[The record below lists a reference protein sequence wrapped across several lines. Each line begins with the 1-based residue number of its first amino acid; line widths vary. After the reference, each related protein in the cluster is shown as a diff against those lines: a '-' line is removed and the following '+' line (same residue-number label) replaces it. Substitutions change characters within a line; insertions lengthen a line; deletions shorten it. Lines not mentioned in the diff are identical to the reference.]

1 MVNVIGR
8 IFRGAQSLLTSFSNS
23 KLQSGKFSHHV
34 RHVAHRS
41 KEAVVAMVVTLGGQF
56 FMILVA
62 IIAVSMLVFVTIH
75 AQKALEL
82 ILSDTT
88 LTPSVRGITLIQGI
102 KTVTETIFPVFS
114 VVLIVLSTAFAGI
127 WYVKRNIQMVAD
139 ELAGTQPTP
148 PPASPE
154 TNPEQGVRQ

>member
-23 KLQSGKFSHHV
+23 KPQSGKFSHHV
-34 RHVAHRS
+34 RHAAHKS

-62 IIAVSMLVFVTIH
+62 VIAVSMLIFVTIH
-75 AQKALEL
+75 AQQALAL

-139 ELAGTQPTP
+139 ELAGIPPTP
-148 PPASPE
+148 APASPE
-154 TNPEQGVRQ
+154 TNPEQGAQ

>member
-1 MVNVIGR
+1 
-8 IFRGAQSLLTSFSNS
+8 
-23 KLQSGKFSHHV
+23 
-34 RHVAHRS
+34 
-41 KEAVVAMVVTLGGQF
+41 MVVTLGGQF

-62 IIAVSMLVFVTIH
+62 TVAVSMLIFVTIH
-75 AQKALEL
+75 AQQALEL

-127 WYVKRNIQMVAD
+127 WYVKRNIQVVAD
-139 ELAGTQPTP
+139 ELAGIPQA
-148 PPASPE
+148 PASQE
-154 TNPEQGVRQ
+154 TNPEQGAQP

>member
-1 MVNVIGR
+1 MVGMIGH
-8 IFRGAQSLLTSFSNS
+8 IFRGAQSLLTSFSASKPQGS
-23 KLQSGKFSHHV
+23 KLRYRV
-34 RHVAHRS
+34 RHAAHRS
-41 KEAVVAMVVTLGGQF
+41 KEAVVAMIVTLGGQF

-62 IIAVSMLVFVTIH
+62 TIAVSMLIFVTIH
-75 AQKALEL
+75 AQQALEL

-139 ELAGTQPTP
+139 ELAGIPPTP
-148 PPASPE
+148 APASPE
-154 TNPEQGVRQ
+154 TNPEQGAQ

>member
-8 IFRGAQSLLTSFSNS
+8 IFRSTRLLLTFFSNS
-23 KLQSGKFSHHV
+23 KPQSGKFRHRV
-34 RHVAHRS
+34 RHAAHQS
-41 KEAVVAMVVTLGGQF
+41 KEAVVAMVVTIGGQF

-62 IIAVSMLVFVTIH
+62 TIAVSMLIFVTIH
-75 AQKALEL
+75 AQQALEL

-139 ELAGTQPTP
+139 ELAGIPPTP
-148 PPASPE
+148 TPASPE
-154 TNPEQGVRQ
+154 TNPEQGAQ

>member
-8 IFRGAQSLLTSFSNS
+8 IFRGAQWLLTSFSNS
-23 KLQSGKFSHHV
+23 KPQSGKLRYRV
-34 RHVAHRS
+34 RHAAHRS

-62 IIAVSMLVFVTIH
+62 TIAVSMLIFVTIH
-75 AQKALEL
+75 AQQALEL

-139 ELAGTQPTP
+139 ELAGVPQ

-154 TNPEQGVRQ
+154 PSNEPVQRAE

>member
-1 MVNVIGR
+1 MVNIIGR
-8 IFRGAQSLLTSFSNS
+8 IFRSTRLLLTSFSNS
-23 KLQSGKFSHHV
+23 KPQSGKFRHRV
-34 RHVAHRS
+34 RYAAHQS
-41 KEAVVAMVVTLGGQF
+41 KEAVVTMVVTIGGQF

-62 IIAVSMLVFVTIH
+62 TIAVSMLIFVTIH
-75 AQKALEL
+75 AQQALEL

-127 WYVKRNIQMVAD
+127 WYVKRNIQMVTD
-139 ELAGTQPTP
+139 ELAGIPPTP
-148 PPASPE
+148 APASPE
-154 TNPEQGVRQ
+154 TNPEQGAQ